1 MAEKAEAI
9 TEYFLV
15 NTGYLQKEL
24 FVEYHFSTAL
34 RGMLSLVFSPTTSV
48 DVTSTSGT
56 NKADD
61 VVFDSALDF
70 IVFSL
75 LTQKVSQKRA
85 KEQLNLLNNQNL
97 FQKGVKV
104 VSFVHQ

>member
-1 MAEKAEAI
+1 VAEKAEAI

-61 VVFDSALDF
+61 VVLDSALDF
-70 IVFSL
+70 YSSFHTNSESL
-75 LTQKVSQKRA
+75 PKADEGTTISTQ
-85 KEQLNLLNNQNL
+85 
-97 FQKGVKV
+97 
-104 VSFVHQ
+104 